1 MVILALGTGD
11 GEGINRSAREKAEI
25 EDRGTEKKKVDKVP
39 KYNNNYLRLPK
50 SSPVKY
56 YFMLRFFHLF

>member
-1 MVILALGTGD
+1 M
-11 GEGINRSAREKAEI
+11 NRSAWDKTET
-25 EDRGTEKKKVDKVP
+25 EDGGKEKKKADKVQ

-56 YFMLRFFHLF
+56 CFMLRFFHLF